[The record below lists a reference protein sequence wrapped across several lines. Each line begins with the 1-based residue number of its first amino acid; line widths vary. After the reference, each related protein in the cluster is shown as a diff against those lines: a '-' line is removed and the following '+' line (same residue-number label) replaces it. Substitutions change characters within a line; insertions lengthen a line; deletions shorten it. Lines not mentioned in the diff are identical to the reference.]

1 MIMSEFGTGNVPYNK
16 REARK
21 REPVFIPGG
30 FRYVFAKTLDKKPL
44 PARESR
50 LR

>member
-30 FRYVFAKTLDKKPL
+30 FRYVFAKHLTK
-44 PARESR
+44 SR
-50 LR
+50 FPRAKAA